1 MGHGTDSGFREVD
14 HTADRR
20 IEAWG
25 PDLQRLLSA
34 AARGMYAICGPET
47 DTSERVTREF
57 QLDAPDR
64 ESLLVGFLSELLYR
78 LEAESIALDAFDF
91 DRDGSR
97 EEGAVCCRASGHP
110 VLGIDDEIK
119 AVTWEAVFVEEDPED
134 GLLKGAV
141 TFDI

>member
-1 MGHGTDSGFREVD
+1 MGDGTDSGFREVD

-25 PDLQRLLSA
+25 PDLESLLAA
-34 AARGMYAICGPET
+34 AARGMYEVCRPEM
-47 DTSERVTREF
+47 DASERVTREF
-57 QLDAPDR
+57 RLDAPER

-78 LEAESIALDAFDF
+78 LEAESLAFETFDF
-91 DRDGSR
+91 DAADA
-97 EEGAVCCRASGHP
+97 ENEIHCTAVGHP

-119 AVTWEAVFVEEDPED
+119 AVTWEAVFVEKDPED
-134 GLLKGAV
+134 GLLRGAV

>member
-1 MGHGTDSGFREVD
+1 MGDGTDSGFREVD

-25 PDLQRLLSA
+25 PDLESLLSA

-57 QLDAPDR
+57 RLDAPDR

-78 LEAESIALDAFDF
+78 LEAESLAFETFDF
-91 DRDGSR
+91 DAADAENGIHCT
-97 EEGAVCCRASGHP
+97 AVGHP